1 MYERENVYLRTRF
14 RYKLRVSGQ
23 EGVAQRGFR
32 IRGIVDALDQIL
44 MQMRSAISRG
54 VLPAVA
60 VEHGVVIH
68 DRVVLRW
75 GNNVNN
81 SYIIL

>member
-54 VLPAVA
+54 VLSAVA
-60 VEHGVVIH
+60 VEHGVVIR
-68 DRVVLRW
+68 DYVVLRW
-75 GNNVNN
+75 RNSVN